1 MSKLMKSVSGIR
13 GIVGESLT
21 VNNVL
26 NFAQRFGVYC
36 NNSKVLIGR
45 DSRTTGKMLF
55 NAISAGLMS
64 VDCDVV
70 DLGICPTPTILLAV
84 ENSNASGGIAI
95 TASHNPKEWNALKLI
110 SGKGTFLTSLQAKQ
124 FWSIKNDEIINQNW
138 HNIGKLSSDNSAI
151 ENHINSIIQLKYIDL
166 DAIRKKNFKVVIDS
180 TNGAGGLLSPKLLRK
195 LGCNVIELFS
205 EPTGIFSRIA
215 EPSAENLKELER
227 QVISEKADIGFATD
241 PDVDRLSIVS
251 EEGKALGTEFS
262 LLLAEDY
269 VLSQNKVTQLSQLR
283 NIATNLSSSMASEDI
298 AKKYDVQLFRSKVGE
313 INVAEMMKQHNCVI
327 GGEGNGGIILPDLH
341 FTRDAPMGM
350 ALILSYMAKTK
361 KRISELANLI
371 PDYFMNKTK
380 LQLTDNI
387 NFDERLIQIK
397 NKFPNCK
404 FDFTD
409 GMKIIA
415 KDYWIHIR
423 KSGTEPVVRIISES
437 ESREKS
443 KNLIN
448 SIRKLLKPDL

>member
-1 MSKLMKSVSGIR
+1 MAKLMTSVSGIR
-13 GIVGESLT
+13 GIIGKTLT
-21 VNNVL
+21 VENVMR
-26 NFAQRFGVYC
+26 FAQRFGIFCKKGKILV
-36 NNSKVLIGR
+36 GR

-55 NAISAGLMS
+55 NAVSSGLMS
-64 VDCDVV
+64 VGADVV

-84 ENSNASGGIAI
+84 EKSDANGGIAI

-110 SGKGTFLTSLQAKQ
+110 SEKGTFLTTRQTKD
-124 FWSIKNDEIINQNW
+124 FWNINDGDVKHQNW
-138 HNIGKLSSDNSAI
+138 EGIGKLSSDDSAI
-151 ENHINSIIQLKYIDL
+151 DDHINSILGLKYVDL
-166 DAIRKKNFKVVIDS
+166 PAIEKKHFKVVIDS
-180 TNGAGGLLSPKLLRK
+180 TNGAGGLISPLLLRK
-195 LGCNVIELFS
+195 LGCSVIELFS

-227 QVISEKADIGFATD
+227 QVIFEKADIGFATD

-269 VLSQNKVTQLSQLR
+269 ILSQNKGD
-283 NIATNLSSSMASEDI
+283 IATNLSSSMASEDI
-298 AKKYDVQLFRSKVGE
+298 AKKYDAQVFRSKVGE
-313 INVAEMMKQHNCVI
+313 INVAETMKKYNCVI

-350 ALILSYMAKTK
+350 ALILSYMARTDK
-361 KRISELANLI
+361 KISELANLI
-371 PDYFMNKTK
+371 PHYFMYKTK

-387 NFDERLIQIK
+387 DFDKSLIQTK
-397 NKFPNCK
+397 DKFSDCK

-409 GMKIIA
+409 GLKIIA
-415 KDYWIHIR
+415 KDYWVHIR

-437 ESREKS
+437 NNKEKA
-443 KNLIN
+443 K
-448 SIRKLLKPDL
+448 KLCNQVEKYFIV

>member
-1 MSKLMKSVSGIR
+1 MPKLMKSVSGIR
-13 GIVGESLT
+13 GIVGETLT
-21 VNNVL
+21 VENVL
-26 NFAQRFGVYC
+26 RFAQRFGVFC
-36 NNSKVLIGR
+36 KKGKVLVGR

-55 NAISAGLMS
+55 NVVSSGLMS
-64 VDCDVV
+64 VGADVV
-70 DLGICPTPTILLAV
+70 NLGICPTPTILLAV
-84 ENSNASGGIAI
+84 EKSDASGGIAI

-110 SGKGTFLTSLQAKQ
+110 NEKGTFLTSLQAKQ

-138 HNIGKLSSDNSAI
+138 HNIGKLSSNNSVM
-151 ENHINSIIQLKYIDL
+151 ENHINSILQLKYVDL

-180 TNGAGGLLSPKLLRK
+180 TNGAGGLFSPLLLRK
-195 LGCNVIELFS
+195 LGCEVIEIFS

-215 EPSAENLKELER
+215 EPSAENLAELEKM
-227 QVISEKADIGFATD
+227 VLSKKADIGFATD

-251 EEGKALGTEFS
+251 EEGEALGTEFS
-262 LLLAEDY
+262 LLLAENF
-269 VLSQNKVTQLSQLR
+269 VLSQNR
-283 NIATNLSSSMASEDI
+283 GDIATNLSSSMASDDI
-298 AKKYDVQLFRSKVGE
+298 AKKYDVQVFRSKVGE

-350 ALILSYMAKTK
+350 ALILSYMAKTG

-371 PDYFMNKTK
+371 PHYFMYKTK

-387 NFDERLIQIK
+387 DFDKRLIHIK
-397 NKFPNCK
+397 NKFPDCK

-409 GMKIIA
+409 GMKIVA

-437 ESREKS
+437 ESREMS
-443 KNLIN
+443 ANLIN
-448 SIRKLLKPDL
+448 SIKKLFIANMQ